1 MKWLLLFALL
11 ASQAAPYAGTWT
23 AEHQGRTF
31 IRLQLTTVDSAPHGT
46 LGTGNIHVDKDGVVD
61 EAEDVPFEDP
71 IENIVVN
78 GSTIAF
84 ARKDG
89 NDIERFELRI
99 LGNDTAELILL
110 PSEEVVRQ
118 LKQEG
123 IPLPKPIRLQR
134 RR

>member
-1 MKWLLLFALL
+1 MSL
-11 ASQAAPYAGTWT
+11 
-23 AEHQGRTF
+23 
-31 IRLQLTTVDSAPHGT
+31 DSVPRGT

-89 NDIERFELRI
+89 NDLERFELRI
-99 LGNDTAELILL
+99 LGNDTAELVLL
-110 PSEEVVRQ
+110 LSGEVVRE

-134 RR
+134 RP